1 MPATINAYLAAIDHF
16 TTNTCGS
23 PGSAPPN
30 VSGSLTGHL
39 RLWMTSSSAN
49 SCGLR
54 NGRTR
59 HATSRSPIS
68 AQLHRDQRRGS
79 QVLDVEDLAMSARR
93 GKLTVWQGKGTD
105 GGKYRE
111 VPLHSAAR
119 SGLRIWLDERAELPV
134 AVTTGALFLSRLGAR
149 LSDRSIRTIVSELGT
164 AAGLVHTEGPDVG
177 RSKGHPQMLRHTFAT
192 QLIRNGVDVVLVADL
207 LGYAS
212 LDTTRIYTHASMA
225 DLERALE
232 DNLLTDD

>member
-1 MPATINAYLAAIDHF
+1 
-16 TTNTCGS
+16 
-23 PGSAPPN
+23 
-30 VSGSLTGHL
+30 
-39 RLWMTSSSAN
+39 MTSSSAN